1 MIQFTDDIFR
11 RGQFLKLGFARNGWN
26 SKKDVCGKIMDSRRA
41 NSQRRVVPAMGMV
54 TANKQTLREERMG
67 GASVL
72 ITKGT
77 QWSAQPF
84 RPPCGDPDA
93 HPAHHVGTMMPT
105 LPTTWG
111 P

>member
-1 MIQFTDDIFR
+1 MTQFTDDIVR
-11 RGQFLKLGFARNGWN
+11 RGQFLKLGLARNGWN

-41 NSQRRVVPAMGMV
+41 NSPRRVVPAMGMV

-77 QWSAQPF
+77 QWSAHPF
-84 RPPCGDPDA
+84 RPP
-93 HPAHHVGTMMPT
+93 
-105 LPTTWG
+105 WG

>member
-1 MIQFTDDIFR
+1 MISKETDMEIVGTAKR
-11 RGQFLKLGFARNGWN
+11 MCEAMA
-26 SKKDVCGKIMDSRRA
+26 MDSRRA
-41 NSQRRVVPAMGMV
+41 NSQRRLVPVMGMV

-77 QWSAQPF
+77 QWSAHPF
-84 RPPCGDPDA
+84 RPPR
-93 HPAHHVGTMMPT
+93 
-105 LPTTWG
+105 G